1 MSPWERRANWQVAN
15 IFENIDWFHGEPTS
29 LALVAVTIVTF
40 AMITAFA
47 AAMGLRQSRKPAL
60 LTHHDRKRD
69 GRMMSTSASE
79 ALDTSGEETVEQDS
93 KTKLHRR
100 AAILGRRFRKGRL
113 IHDNLLFLSSFAS
126 APTKV
131 GAITPS
137 SRDLGRAMA
146 AELPEEYSVCVELG
160 GGTGSLTSALLSAG
174 VPRDKLIVIERDPRL
189 VAHLR
194 KRFSKVTIVEGDA
207 QNLRRILAEAGIDH
221 VDAVISGLPLR
232 NLPDAVRHNI
242 ATEVFAALGL
252 GGVFVQFTYWGKPPV
267 PGEVA
272 RRYGVGSEKTRRV
285 WRNMPPAN
293 VWRYQRQANSG

>member
-1 MSPWERRANWQVAN
+1 VAD
-15 IFENIDWFHGEPTS
+15 ILENLHWFHGEPTS
-29 LALVAVTIVTF
+29 LALMALTIVAF
-40 AMITAFA
+40 ALITAFA
-47 AAMGLRQSRKPAL
+47 AAIGLRHARKPAL
-60 LTHHDRKRD
+60 LAPGDGMPGDRLK
-69 GRMMSTSASE
+69 STSTPE
-79 ALDTSGEETVEQDS
+79 ALDAGDDETARPES
-93 KTKLHRR
+93 KTRLHRR
-100 AAILGRRFRKGRL
+100 ASILGRRFRKGRR
-113 IHDNLLFLSSFAS
+113 IRDNLLFLSRFAS

-131 GAITPS
+131 GSITPS

-146 AELPEEYSVCVELG
+146 AELPDEYSICVELG
-160 GGTGSLTSALLSAG
+160 GGTGSLTSALLAAG

-194 KRFSKVTIVEGDA
+194 KRFPKVTIVEGDA
-207 QNLRRILAEAGIDH
+207 QHLRRILAEAGIDH

-232 NLPDAVRHNI
+232 NLPGAVRRNI
-242 ATEVFAALGL
+242 ATEVFAALEF

-293 VWRYQRQANSG
+293 VWRYERRASPG

>member
-1 MSPWERRANWQVAN
+1 MAN
-15 IFENIDWFHGEPTS
+15 ILENFDWFHGEPTS
-29 LALVAVTIVTF
+29 LALIAVTVVAF
-40 AMITAFA
+40 AMISAFA
-47 AAMGLRQSRKPAL
+47 AAMGLRQARKPAL
-60 LTHHDRKRD
+60 LTQGDRKRD
-69 GRMMSTSASE
+69 RGMMSVSASE
-79 ALDTSGEETVEQDS
+79 ALDTSDDETIERDS

-100 AAILGRRFRKGRL
+100 ASLLGRRFRKGKR

-146 AELPEEYSVCVELG
+146 AELPDEYSICVELG

-174 VPRDKLIVIERDPRL
+174 VPCDKLIVIERDPRL

-194 KRFSKVTIVEGDA
+194 KRFPKVTIVEGDA
-207 QNLRRILAEAGIDH
+207 QHLRWILAEAGIDH
-221 VDAVISGLPLR
+221 VDAIISGLPLR
-232 NLPDAVRHNI
+232 NLPDAVRRNI